1 MLVDGPPPHWKRWKD
16 PKPNWHWA
24 PQADRCGD
32 LFHPVFGHRGYTQLV
47 PFEHIQEMFHQVL
60 PGVDNIAAGAPGH
73 ITHANASALDSDSA
87 ARLRRFYARDLE
99 LYEEA
104 KRDWAARHGK

>member
-1 MLVDGPPPHWKRWKD
+1 
-16 PKPNWHWA
+16 
-24 PQADRCGD
+24 
-32 LFHPVFGHRGYTQLV
+32 
-47 PFEHIQEMFHQVL
+47 MFHQVL
-60 PGVDNIAAGAPGH
+60 PGVDNIPVGAPGH

-104 KRDWAARHGK
+104 KRDWAARHVK